1 VTIKSLKRRDSNP
14 HPALAGLLSRS
25 GGITATRPAPAGLL
39 QKIHLR
45 KNRIEVAVK
54 SLRRRDSNPH
64 PALAGLLSRSGGI
77 TATRPA
83 VAGLLQKIHLRK
95 SIIEVSVKSL
105 KRRDSNPHPAWA
117 GLLQI
122 HNLKKQYKFK
132 SFNSDIQLSKI
143 IHRI

>member
-14 HPALAGLLSRS
+14 HPA
-25 GGITATRPAPAGLL
+25 
-39 QKIHLR
+39 Q
-45 KNRIEVAVK
+45 
-54 SLRRRDSNPH
+54 
-64 PALAGLLSRSGGI
+64 AGLLSRSGGI

-95 SIIEVSVKSL
+95 NRIEVAVKSL
-105 KRRDSNPHPAWA
+105 KRRDSNPYPAWA

-132 SFNSDIQLSKI
+132 SFNGDIQLSKI